1 MYTIELKLSYLDSE
15 EFWISLSCF
24 CMGWGCESLPLF
36 VSPKKSGGSP
46 MKTIDNIAI
55 NETIIVNN
63 TIKITKVPNGLIY
76 TITSIYNNNTNSKD
90 TIIKNIHLIPNY
102 TNLFVNL
109 RGVLT

>member
-1 MYTIELKLSYLDSE
+1 
-15 EFWISLSCF
+15 
-24 CMGWGCESLPLF
+24 MGWGCESLPLF